1 MENTR
6 QRYIKYDKME
16 LWEVASMSKTTFIL
30 IGILYYILTI
40 VTIIVVLNW
49 INKQERKKY
58 KNEITTLERDKN
70 LIVGASILSELNK
83 VGALINNDTMQ
94 KKYDDWCNR
103 LKEIR
108 EVEVPKITDG
118 LIEIEEAFED
128 KDYKNLK
135 TKIASLELLIA
146 YVKTKSNFLLDEVKE
161 ITLSEEK
168 NRETITKLK
177 ADYRAILT
185 KYNSN
190 RADYSEVEKPI
201 ELQFENAD
209 KLFSAFEVAMDN
221 NEYTEV
227 GKIVKAIDDTIGN
240 LKVVTEETPSII
252 IMGRKLI
259 PAKIEDIKKI
269 AAKMT
274 KEGYNLDYLNID
286 YNITEAEKK
295 IEDVFSRLNVLNL
308 EDSVFELK
316 TILDYFDSLYH
327 NFEKEKLSK
336 RVFED
341 YQRSVLIKITKLN
354 KISNDLNKKIDDL
367 RYSYDLVDDDIK
379 VLEDISEEL
388 IEIKNDYNR
397 IIEMHR
403 GGTYAFSRLAK
414 EMELLNTKL
423 LKTEEKL
430 NQTLRSLSSLK
441 EDEKRARDQLDEI
454 KKILNQAKN
463 NMKGY
468 KLPVTPKNF
477 YVELSEATSAITDMI
492 KELDKRPISIK
503 TLNTRVDTARDLTLK
518 VYNTTKEARKTAK
531 MAEMAILYGNRYRA
545 VYKDVELGLIK
556 AENAFYKGNFKTSLE
571 NAINAINIVE
581 PGIHKR
587 LIEEYK

>member
-1 MENTR
+1 
-6 QRYIKYDKME
+6 
-16 LWEVASMSKTTFIL
+16 MSKTTFIF
-30 IGILYYILTI
+30 IGILYYILTV

-83 VGALINNDTMQ
+83 VGALINNEIMQ

-118 LIEIEEAFED
+118 LIEIEEAFEE
-128 KDYKNLK
+128 KDYNSMKS
-135 TKIASLELLIA
+135 KIASLELLIA

-177 ADYRAILT
+177 ADYRSILT

-190 RADYSEVEKPI
+190 RADYSEIEKPI

-209 KLFSAFEVAMDN
+209 KLFSAFEVAMEN

-227 GKIVKAIDDTIGN
+227 GKIVKAIDDTVGN
-240 LKVVTEETPSII
+240 LQVVVEETPSII

-269 AAKMT
+269 AAKMN

-286 YNITEAEKK
+286 YNIGESEKK

-327 NFEKEKLSK
+327 NFEKEKLAK

-341 YQRSVLIKITKLN
+341 YQRSILIKTTKLS
-354 KISNDLNKKIDDL
+354 KISVDLNKKVDDL

-379 VLEDISEEL
+379 VLEDISLEVED
-388 IEIKNDYNR
+388 IKVDYNR

-403 GGTYAFSRLAK
+403 EGTFAFSRLSK
-414 EMELLNTKL
+414 EMEILNTKL
-423 LKTEEKL
+423 QKTEEKL
-430 NQTLRSLSSLK
+430 DQTLRSLSSLK

-454 KKILNQAKN
+454 KKILNKAKN
-463 NMKGY
+463 NMKSY

-477 YVELSEATSAITDMI
+477 YVELSEANSAIIDMI

-518 VYNTTKEARKTAK
+518 VYNTTKEARKTAR

-556 AENAFYKGNFKTSLE
+556 AENAFYKGNFKLSLE